1 MGLILGPACLRL
13 IDPTVWGYKNAI
25 TEELTR
31 IVLAIQI
38 MTAAINLPRAYITRQ
53 FRSMIIMLLPVMSWM
68 WISSAAI
75 IYFFIPDV
83 TFVETLLIASC
94 ITPTD
99 PILANSVVQ
108 GSFAEKHIPPNVR
121 HLLSA
126 ESGVNDGMGFP
137 FLFFALFLLESPK
150 ITATAVFQWFSFV
163 WGYHILLSIAIGI
176 MIGWAARKLLGLAES
191 REWIDKES
199 FLVFAFALAIF
210 VVGGVSIIGSDA
222 LLACFFAGT
231 SFSWDDWFRDE
242 THDAHLQ
249 DVIDLLLNLTIF
261 MYIGMILPWSSFNSD
276 DISLKSLII
285 ISVLIL
291 IFRRLPIV
299 VLFKGFIPAFHTFKE
314 AAFAGYFGP
323 IGIGAIFLAMTV
335 EKEIGL
341 RLGGELTD
349 IDEESMLHVQKIT
362 FPIVTFVVLSSVIVH
377 GITVPILNIGSR
389 IDMERFPSIASI
401 SSQVARLPVI
411 DFVESLTLE
420 RDNKGRVRKKE
431 KMKAEFAPK
440 SSEELYQD
448 VHNSV
453 MEEEQSEGNGVY
465 THNHIETD
473 VLIDSSGDEQSNQD
487 NVNSVDY
494 HWLQSSEC
502 SSNAQCVRRP

>member
-13 IDPTVWGYKNAI
+13 IDPTAWGYKNAT

-53 FRSMIIMLLPVMSWM
+53 FRSMFIMLLPVMSWM
-68 WISSAAI
+68 WISSAVI
-75 IYFFIPDV
+75 IYFFIPNV

-108 GSFAEKHIPPNVR
+108 GSFAEKYIPSNVR

-137 FLFFALFLLESPK
+137 FLFFALFLLESPR
-150 ITATAVFQWFSFV
+150 ITVTTICQWFSFV

-176 MIGWAARKLLGLAES
+176 VIGWAARKLLGLAES
-191 REWIDKES
+191 RDWIDKES

-222 LLACFFAGT
+222 LLACFMAGT
-231 SFSWDDWFRDE
+231 SFSWDDWFREE
-242 THDAHLQ
+242 TQDAHLQ

-261 MYIGMILPWSSFNSD
+261 IYIGTILPWSSFNSD
-276 DISLKSLII
+276 NMSLKSLII
-285 ISVLIL
+285 ISVLVL

-299 VLFKGFIPAFHTFKE
+299 ILFKGFIPAFHTFKE

-335 EKEIGL
+335 EKEIGR
-341 RLGGELTD
+341 RLNDELKD
-349 IDEESMLHVQKIT
+349 IDKGSMLHIKEIT
-362 FPIVTFVVLSSVIVH
+362 FPIVAFIVLSSVIVH

-389 IDMERFPSIASI
+389 IDIERFPSIASI

-431 KMKAEFAPK
+431 KMKAEFIPK
-440 SSEELYQD
+440 NKEFYQD
-448 VHNSV
+448 VHKADT
-453 MEEEQSEGNGVY
+453 EEEQNEGNGIY

-473 VLIDSSGDEQSNQD
+473 LLIENDQD
-487 NVNSVDY
+487 NVNSVDC
-494 HWLQSSEC
+494 HWLHSSEC
-502 SSNAQCVRRP
+502 SSHA